1 MAKKKREENDDSF
14 ILLPL
19 VTGSITPPPFLDN
32 KEQNTVSRARYGSR
46 RGGSQPQENSG
57 QEFFVFSSFYGAHTP
72 SPSWLSLIYYSVR
85 APDPLKNS
93 RNKNPFPAA
102 VPVIAEKQLAFLIWE
117 QGPDAWLCG
126 GNCNA
131 EVAILSHIYFWS

>member
-1 MAKKKREENDDSF
+1 MQDTALAEGGPNLKKIPAKNSLF
-14 ILLPL
+14 F
-19 VTGSITPPPFLDN
+19 PPF
-32 KEQNTVSRARYGSR
+32 TV
-46 RGGSQPQENSG
+46 
-57 QEFFVFSSFYGAHTP
+57 HTLP
-72 SPSWLSLIYYSVR
+72 PPSWLSLIYYSVR